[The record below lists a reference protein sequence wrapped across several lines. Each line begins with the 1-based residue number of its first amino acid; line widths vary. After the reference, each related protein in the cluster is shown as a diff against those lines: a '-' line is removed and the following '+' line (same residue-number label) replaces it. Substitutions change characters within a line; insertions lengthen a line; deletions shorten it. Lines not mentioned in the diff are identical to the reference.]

1 MFLKRIKEWTK
12 SLTFRLGFLYSLI
25 FGIISSIG
33 ILSLNIMISS
43 HVMTGVDMRLLEQKR
58 AVQHYAAFHDH
69 KIIHGKFLDEAGARG
84 TSRVFYRL
92 LTTKGKQEV
101 SSNQSSWQN
110 IKLNKN
116 WITQAKKHT
125 TVFSDLKLHDDRNKA
140 RVLSTLVGKD
150 HILQIIVSL
159 ENETMFLHK
168 VQTASIILVILML
181 AAGIA
186 AGSIMAK
193 KAISGLD
200 EITLAVQSVA
210 KGDFQE
216 RVVLDG
222 KGSELVRLGRTYN
235 KMADKIETLLLEMQE
250 VNDNIA
256 HDLRSPVTSIRG
268 MAEMAAFEKNLP
280 METLETLGGIV
291 EECDRLIH
299 LINTMLEISESEAGL
314 VDLKQE
320 KIHASNLINM
330 TIEIFLP
337 MADESGI
344 ELKSLD
350 FKDFYFWG
358 EKRKLQRIMAN
369 LVDNAIKYTPKGG
382 KVIITALKEDNLLKF
397 RVKDTGMGI
406 EKDLIPKIFDR
417 FYRADQSRTL
427 PGNGLGLSLANAFAR
442 AHNGSIQIDS
452 EINKGTTSILSIPFN
467 KNSI

>member
-33 ILSLNIMISS
+33 ILSLNLMISS
-43 HVMTGVDMRLLEQKR
+43 HVINGVDMRLLEQKR
-58 AVQHYAAFHDH
+58 AVEHYAAFHDH

-92 LTTKGKQEV
+92 LSPQGKQEV
-101 SSNQSSWQN
+101 SSSQHSWQTIEFN
-110 IKLNKN
+110 QG
-116 WITQAKKHT
+116 WITQAKSNR
-125 TVFSDLKLHDDRNKA
+125 TVFNNIKLSDHRNSA
-140 RVLSTLVGKD
+140 RILTTLVGKD

-168 VQTASIILVILML
+168 VRTASIILVILML
-181 AAGIA
+181 AAGVIA
-186 AGSIMAK
+186 GTIMAK

-210 KGDFQE
+210 KGDFKE
-216 RVVLDG
+216 RVALDG
-222 KGSELVRLGRTYN
+222 NGSELVRLGRTYN
-235 KMADKIETLLLEMQE
+235 KMADKIETLILEMKE

-280 METLETLGGIV
+280 METMETLGGIV

-314 VDLKQE
+314 INLNQE
-320 KIHASNLINM
+320 KIHASNLINK

-337 MADESGI
+337 MADDLGVQ
-344 ELKSLD
+344 LGSLD
-350 FKDFYFWG
+350 FKDFSFFG

-369 LVDNAIKYTPKGG
+369 LVDNAIKYTSPGG
-382 KVIITALKEDNLLKF
+382 KVIITALKADDFLKF
-397 RVKDTGMGI
+397 VVEDTGMGI
-406 EKDLIPKIFDR
+406 DEDSIPKIFDR

-427 PGNGLGLSLANAFAR
+427 PGNGLGLSLAIAFAR
-442 AHNGSIQIDS
+442 AHNGNI
-452 EINKGTTSILSIPFN
+452 EIHSKKNKGTTSTLLLPISNTSL
-467 KNSI
+467 